1 MSRELVVDS
10 SVLFAIFE
18 KDVPIDLSTI
28 IDLVHPSRTVILTS
42 CLREIERKML
52 SGSPREKSIARSIIN
67 MIEKLGLEIEEAKSE
82 ICDEAITSYCSGRE
96 NVVVATLDN
105 ELKSKLLAKGV
116 GVIYLRA
123 GKRPILEVPKV

>member
-1 MSRELVVDS
+1 MSRKLVVDS

-18 KDVPIDLSTI
+18 KDVPIDLSSI
-28 IDLVHPSRTVILTS
+28 IDLVRPSRIVILTP

-67 MIEKLGLEIEEAKSE
+67 IIEKLGLEIEEDKSE
-82 ICDEAITSYCSGRE
+82 ICDEAIISYCDGKR

-105 ELKSKLLAKGV
+105 ELKNRLLAKGV

-123 GKRPILEVPKV
+123 GKRPILEIPEV